1 MKSARRG
8 SRASISVPGPRGS
21 SSPSRLLEGTS
32 SASIGGS
39 RSMRRGGGLA
49 MIRASRG
56 ISTRQR
62 SSERPMHGGPPRR
75 TSCAESETVPAI
87 SSTWA
92 TESFQRRDKRSCAP
106 SCVSCTNRLD
116 GREEAGVAK
125 IDGLPTAVLLTAVGG
140 PNSLDEVGPFL
151 LDVRGGRPTS
161 DALVNEFRE
170 RYRRIG
176 GRSPLLDVSRAQAKA
191 LEDRLNRD
199 GDAYR
204 CYVGMRNWP
213 PYIGQVLPEVV
224 RDGVERLV
232 VLPLTPYNSRR
243 SVGAYFSAVK
253 DVLRTLDPVPEVADI
268 ESWNTE
274 PPPIQMF
281 AAKVHAGLERLEERG
296 FLDPVVVFTA
306 HSLPKQLIDAGDPYE
321 RELSET
327 MSLVLQRLPP
337 LRTRMAWQSAGRTEE
352 EWLGPPLGE
361 VLAELGDA
369 GEKAVLVAPF
379 GFVSDHLEIL
389 YDVDIEA
396 KELAAK
402 QGVHLWRT
410 DSPNTDPRF
419 IDAMAAAVRS
429 ALV

>member
-151 LDVRGGRPTS
+151 LDIRGGRPTS
-161 DALVNEFRE
+161 DELVDEFRE

-176 GRSPLLDVSRAQAKA
+176 GGYPPFGNFRAHGAA
-191 LEDRLNRD
+191 
-199 GDAYR
+199 
-204 CYVGMRNWP
+204 
-213 PYIGQVLPEVV
+213 
-224 RDGVERLV
+224 
-232 VLPLTPYNSRR
+232 
-243 SVGAYFSAVK
+243 VGARACRPGGGCPG
-253 DVLRTLDPVPEVADI
+253 DL
-268 ESWNTE
+268 
-274 PPPIQMF
+274 
-281 AAKVHAGLERLEERG
+281 RLEKLRPAIPG
-296 FLDPVVVFTA
+296 A
-306 HSLPKQLIDAGDPYE
+306 
-321 RELSET
+321 
-327 MSLVLQRLPP
+327 LPP
-337 LRTRMAWQSAGRTEE
+337 NA
-352 EWLGPPLGE
+352 
-361 VLAELGDA
+361 
-369 GEKAVLVAPF
+369 
-379 GFVSDHLEIL
+379 
-389 YDVDIEA
+389 
-396 KELAAK
+396 
-402 QGVHLWRT
+402 
-410 DSPNTDPRF
+410 
-419 IDAMAAAVRS
+419 
-429 ALV
+429 